1 MMKKRNALNMVYS
14 IVLAT
19 LAAIPIESLI
29 QLFNHGVGH

>member
-19 LAAIPIESLI
+19 LVALPIESI
-29 QLFNHGVGH
+29 MQLFNHGVGH

>member
-19 LAAIPIESLI
+19 LAVLPIESI
-29 QLFNHGVGH
+29 MQLFNHGVGH